1 MSDLLGGSTPRSRLR
16 RLPEKAAYDAST
28 IYGILDATSVCH
40 VATVVDGH
48 PIVLPSL
55 HVRDGETLLLHGSR
69 SSRLLRSVV
78 AAESV
83 CIAVT
88 LVDGLVVA
96 RSTFESS
103 VAFRSAVVFGP
114 AELIED
120 PDERSVALD
129 RLIDGLLPGRSAE
142 VRASTP
148 EELRRTSVVRV
159 RIVEASAKI
168 STGPPDDGPDD
179 LLGDAW
185 AGVVPLETRWGA
197 PQPATDGAVGR
208 GEIPIPD
215 SVRRLE
221 GGL

>member
-1 MSDLLGGSTPRSRLR
+1 MLGGETPLTRLR
-16 RLPEKAAYDAST
+16 RLPEKAAYDAAS
-28 IYGILDATSVCH
+28 IHAILDATSICH
-40 VATVVDGH
+40 VATVVDGQ

-55 HVRDGETLLLHGSR
+55 HVRDDDTLLLHGSR
-69 SSRLLRSVV
+69 SSRLLRSMV

-83 CIAVT
+83 CVAVT

-103 VAFRSAVVFGP
+103 VAFRTAVVFGP

-120 PDERSVALD
+120 PEDRSVALD

-148 EELRRTSVVRV
+148 DELRRTAVVRV

-168 STGPPDDGPDD
+168 STGPPEDGPDD
-179 LLGDAW
+179 VLGDAW
-185 AGVVPLETRWGA
+185 AGVVPLETRWGV
-197 PQPATDGAVGR
+197 PQPAADGAVGR
-208 GEIPIPD
+208 GEIPIPA
-215 SVRRLE
+215 SVRNLE
-221 GGL
+221 AGL

>member
-1 MSDLLGGSTPRSRLR
+1 MSEEIGGATPLTRLR
-16 RLPEKAAYDAST
+16 RLPEKGAYDAET
-28 IYGILDATSVCH
+28 IHAIVDATSVCH
-40 VATVVDGH
+40 VATVVDGQ

-55 HVRDGETLLLHGSR
+55 HVRDGDSLLLHGSR
-69 SSRLLRSVV
+69 SSRLLHAML

-83 CIAVT
+83 CVAVT

-103 VAFRSAVVFGP
+103 VAYRSAVIFGP
-114 AELIED
+114 AERIDD
-120 PDERSVALD
+120 PDERSAALD

-148 EELRRTSVVRV
+148 DELRRTTVIRV

-168 STGPPDDGPDD
+168 STGPPDDGPQDVA
-179 LLGDAW
+179 GDAW
-185 AGVVPLETRWGA
+185 AGVVPLDTRWGA
-197 PQPATDGAVGR
+197 PEPAPDGAVGR
-208 GEIPIPD
+208 GEIPVPP
-215 SVRRLE
+215 SVRALE